1 LREDSEVSE
10 GSQYLD
16 HAPRITAFPLTR
28 SSSRPRTDD
37 DSALT
42 AVGATRALLFP
53 RAPGK
58 DARSPSGCGAD
69 QITTRTAL
77 HAALYHRLVLDQYAP
92 AAVLTDY
99 RHNCL
104 VSVGPIGRYL
114 ELAVGCPNDDLLSVS
129 RPEVRLTL
137 ETALQRVAVEKNRVV
152 VTGGEILFDAAAV
165 AFSISVEPVAIDGED
180 LLLVC
185 FVEESKPEARRRSR
199 TPTTREGPRIRELK
213 QALEDIQKELRNAIH
228 ALEASN
234 EEQRG
239 INEEAR
245 SVNAEFQATNEALLA
260 SREELQL
267 LNEELTALNAQ
278 IQETLAWRLKAA
290 AHLDTLTVRQ
300 REVMV
305 MVLAGHPNKNIAADL
320 HISQRTVENHRA
332 SIMKRTGSKSLPAL
346 ARLASAA
353 GADRVAASPA

>member
-58 DARSPSGCGAD
+58 DARSPSGRGAD

-77 HAALYHRLVLDQYAP
+77 HAALCHRLVLDQYAP

-185 FVEESKPEARRRSR
+185 FVEEPKPDTASVCRVGVSGRKVSAGLALDAPYFTASAVSEHFMPAAMKITISR
-199 TPTTREGPRIRELK
+199 
-213 QALEDIQKELRNAIH
+213 
-228 ALEASN
+228 
-234 EEQRG
+234 
-239 INEEAR
+239 
-245 SVNAEFQATNEALLA
+245 
-260 SREELQL
+260 
-267 LNEELTALNAQ
+267 LTS
-278 IQETLAWRLKAA
+278 ESAA
-290 AHLDTLTVRQ
+290 
-300 REVMV
+300 
-305 MVLAGHPNKNIAADL
+305 
-320 HISQRTVENHRA
+320 ENHRPWRSVRA
-332 SIMKRTGSKSLPAL
+332 ANSTTKLTVANTRWIERGFL
-346 ARLASAA
+346 ARERGWAKAA
-353 GADRVAASPA
+353 